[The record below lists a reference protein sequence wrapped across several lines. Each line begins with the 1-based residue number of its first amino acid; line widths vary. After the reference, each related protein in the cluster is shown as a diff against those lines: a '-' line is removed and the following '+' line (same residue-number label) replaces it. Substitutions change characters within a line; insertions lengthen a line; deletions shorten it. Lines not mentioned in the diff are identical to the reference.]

1 MCLLD
6 TNEINILRKIKST
19 SNNSSFKLTISG
31 VTQNLFPKLLC
42 YKFSPVSLIQGV
54 VFNTTTAP
62 QIVIGGC
69 SLCRKDPGA
78 WCQLQEPVSGFK
90 FTQPIVSQ
98 ARYFGNYEN

>member
-1 MCLLD
+1 MLD
-6 TNEINILRKIKST
+6 KNEIKILREIKKST

-62 QIVIGGC
+62 QIVIGVS
-69 SLCRKDPGA
+69 SLCG
-78 WCQLQEPVSGFK
+78 
-90 FTQPIVSQ
+90 
-98 ARYFGNYEN
+98 